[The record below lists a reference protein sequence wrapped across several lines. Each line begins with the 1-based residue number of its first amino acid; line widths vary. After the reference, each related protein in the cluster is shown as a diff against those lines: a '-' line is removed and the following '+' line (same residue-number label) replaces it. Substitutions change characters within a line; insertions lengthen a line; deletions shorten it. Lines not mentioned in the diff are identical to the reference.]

1 MSEQSVLAGAGASA
15 GARVA
20 QTPVGSMRDAYAGK
34 LLPKVLVETF
44 RRNEEAFSTRRIA
57 RRGPVRPLP
66 YARRQ
71 ITDLPVSANGQT
83 YDLADYLGRNRVGG
97 LLILKR
103 REVVFEYYDL
113 GLDPATPWVSMSMAK
128 SMATT
133 LVGAAIQDGDIG
145 GVDDDLSAYLSELR
159 GSAYEGVSI
168 RHLMQM
174 TSGVKWDDTHTD
186 PNSERRRMLELQTA
200 QQSGAIL
207 DYMRTL
213 PRVAE
218 PGTLWNYSTGET
230 HVVGAL
236 VKAATGKWLADY
248 LSEKVW
254 SRAGMEADASW
265 WLESPGGLEVA
276 GSGVSAILRD
286 YVRFALFMLEGA
298 VVDGRSILP
307 GGWMAEASLPRE
319 AGGQPLNYGYMWWP
333 VPSADG
339 SFADGAF
346 SARGIFGQ
354 YLYINPAKDLIIGV
368 LSSRPKPKGSEAIL
382 DNDFFNSATE
392 ALA

>member
-1 MSEQSVLAGAGASA
+1 MALSELSVPAAAGRAAESA
-15 GARVA
+15 A
-20 QTPVGSMRDAYAGK
+20 PVGSMRDAYAGK
-34 LLPKVLVETF
+34 LLPKMLVETF

-57 RRGPVRPLP
+57 RGGPVRPLP
-66 YARRQ
+66 YAARQ
-71 ITDLPVSANGQT
+71 VTDLPISANGQV
-83 YDLADYLGRNRVGG
+83 YDLADYLGRNRIGG

-113 GLDPATPWVSMSMAK
+113 GLAPTTPWVSMSMAK

-133 LVGAAIQDGDIG
+133 LVGAAIKDGCIG
-145 GVDDDLSAYLSELR
+145 GVDDDLSTYLTELR

-186 PNSERRRMLELQTA
+186 PTSERRHMLELQTA
-200 QQSGAIL
+200 QRPGAIL
-207 DYMRTL
+207 DYMKGL

-218 PGTLWNYSTGET
+218 PGALWNYSTGET

-254 SRAGMEADASW
+254 SHAGMEADASW

-276 GSGVSAILRD
+276 GSGVSAVLRD
-286 YVRFALFMLEGA
+286 YVRFALFAMEGA
-298 VVDGRSILP
+298 VVDGESILP
-307 GGWMAEASLPRE
+307 PGWMAEATLPRE
-319 AGGQPLNYGYMWWP
+319 AGGEPLNYGYMWWP

-368 LSSRPKPKGSEAIL
+368 LSSRPKPKASEAIL
-382 DNDFFNSATE
+382 DNDFFNAAAE

>member
-1 MSEQSVLAGAGASA
+1 VSGQ
-15 GARVA
+15 RVA
-20 QTPVGSMRDAYAGK
+20 TIGDETAPPVGTMPDAYAGK

-57 RRGPVRPLP
+57 RGGPVRELP
-66 YARRQ
+66 YAPRQ
-71 ITDLPVSANGQT
+71 IADLPVSANGQA

-97 LLILKR
+97 LMILKR
-103 REVVFEYYDL
+103 GQILFEYYDL
-113 GLDPATPWVSMSMAK
+113 GIGPATRWVSMSMAK

-133 LVGAAIQDGDIG
+133 LVGAAIRDGLIG
-145 GVDDDLSAYLSELR
+145 SVDDDLAGYVHELR

-186 PNSERRRMLELQTA
+186 PNSERRHMLELQT
-200 QQSGAIL
+200 QQRPGAIL
-207 DYMRTL
+207 EFMSGL

-218 PGTLWNYSTGET
+218 PGTVWNYSTGET

-254 SRAGMEADASW
+254 SRAGMEDDASW

-286 YVRFALFMLEGA
+286 YVRFGLFMLEG
-298 VVDGRSILP
+298 GGGLLP
-307 GGWMAEASLPRE
+307 PGWVAEATAPRE

-333 VPSADG
+333 VPGADG

-354 YLYINPAKDLIIGV
+354 YLYINPAKELIIGV
-368 LSSRPKPKGSEAIL
+368 LSSRAKPKGSEAIL
-382 DNDFFNSATE
+382 DNDFFNSAAE
-392 ALA
+392 ALG